1 MPGSVNITV
10 GLPLNDTLT
19 NLLIYEGLI
28 YLMSKVPAKV
38 ETDKITIPRDGIAK
52 VYSKLDEEIM
62 NEINVSTVGRN
73 DNDSLKRFLDWLGIS
88 GKELREKLQ
97 SLSTD
102 NRRRK
107 GVSQIKNY
115 RELLY
120 ILNRSHE
127 KLRFSADTIFIG
139 ADIGKRRIT
148 IGDVKGDKGITLQLM
163 KSERYTGLTST
174 EHEYTTSQLTTYVS
188 PEVLLVAMLGLYSS
202 FVCRNANTYYFLFFS
217 PVEMGEMLSSIKDI
231 EKMVLIKNGIRETLE
246 EVIRRQF
253 MGELILAEIYLSA
266 KLEAELAEN
275 NVKSI
280 SLLLLRIN
288 HEGQTYKVYEAI
300 PLTIF
305 SREAR
310 ELYRVL
316 EKIIAPGSIVLDRL
330 RNSDNVEHSNLVSA
344 IIGLYRFVILDDK
357 YGIYHALREL
367 HNAYVKVKGDKK
379 LEQRYLEL
387 FRDVGILERFL

>member
-1 MPGSVNITV
+1 
-10 GLPLNDTLT
+10 
-19 NLLIYEGLI
+19 
-28 YLMSKVPAKV
+28 
-38 ETDKITIPRDGIAK
+38 
-52 VYSKLDEEIM
+52 
-62 NEINVSTVGRN
+62 
-73 DNDSLKRFLDWLGIS
+73 
-88 GKELREKLQ
+88 
-97 SLSTD
+97 
-102 NRRRK
+102 
-107 GVSQIKNY
+107 
-115 RELLY
+115 
-120 ILNRSHE
+120 
-127 KLRFSADTIFIG
+127 
-139 ADIGKRRIT
+139 
-148 IGDVKGDKGITLQLM
+148 
-163 KSERYTGLTST
+163 
-174 EHEYTTSQLTTYVS
+174 
-188 PEVLLVAMLGLYSS
+188 
-202 FVCRNANTYYFLFFS
+202 
-217 PVEMGEMLSSIKDI
+217 
-231 EKMVLIKNGIRETLE
+231 KMVLIKNGIRETLE